1 LTSLDSTRQYGYRD
15 SQLKVTRGS
24 NKLSSNSMVAPHAPS
39 FSIAH
44 LLDSAPTERAVTMK
58 FVVLLLR
65 HGIYRK
71 SELVSGPLDGSA
83 SV

>member
-1 LTSLDSTRQYGYRD
+1 
-15 SQLKVTRGS
+15 
-24 NKLSSNSMVAPHAPS
+24 MVAPHAPS

-44 LLDSAPTERAVTMK
+44 FPADSAPTERAVTMK